1 MQNIHECTRG
11 APRVAVFA
19 RKHEAA
25 AVSAWRLQVL
35 QDKMRELEERYAGGA
50 EIPKPPFWGGYRI
63 APTSI
68 EFWNSQPSRTHERL
82 RFRREDGA
90 WVSEVLSP

>member
-1 MQNIHECTRG
+1 MYALAVRP
-11 APRVAVFA
+11 APRVAVSGH
-19 RKHEAA
+19 KHEVAA
-25 AVSAWRLQVL
+25 LRSLWWLQVL

-82 RFRREDGA
+82 RFRREGEA